1 MTAASDPRQNREA
14 GLPRRLEWVPAGSWV
29 LYDVANTIY
38 AAYLT
43 YVFVNHYKNT
53 YGSEAGAGVTQ
64 TASMV
69 LAGLM
74 APIMAALC
82 DRTGQTRLYLA
93 FFTVVCV
100 AAMAMIGAVSQWWAV
115 LLCLAVANIAYQ
127 NALTFYPALLPS
139 VAPPQRMGLV
149 SGLGVGLGY
158 LGTILA
164 IALVFAF
171 KGLGFAGLTFALAAA
186 FLILA
191 VPCLVF
197 VSDRRDLPRERF
209 AWSMIGER
217 FTAVLGTLRDIS
229 KDPVARRFFLGN
241 FFLVD
246 VLNTAIFYF
255 GAFAEDVFG
264 AQAAR
269 GELRLMGYEL
279 SASTFKLVAGLLF
292 CVLAL
297 GSGVGVGWLADRT
310 HPLRAMRFSAWCL
323 MIGLIGGIY
332 AGGRSPLLFL
342 IAMCGIGGIG
352 LAGIWAAG
360 RQLLVLLAPPEKL
373 GEYAGFYGITSK
385 LSVIG
390 STTFALMADWSRRDL
405 QVSAEVSEEVA
416 RMLSQKEALTLQL
429 FQLVVGLVLLSGLPE
444 VRGRNA
450 DAVDG

>member
-1 MTAASDPRQNREA
+1 
-14 GLPRRLEWVPAGSWV
+14 
-29 LYDVANTIY
+29 
-38 AAYLT
+38 
-43 YVFVNHYKNT
+43 
-53 YGSEAGAGVTQ
+53 
-64 TASMV
+64 
-69 LAGLM
+69 
-74 APIMAALC
+74 MAALC

-93 FFTVVCV
+93 FFTAVCV
-100 AAMAMIGAVSQWWAV
+100 SAMALIGAVSAWWAV

-139 VAPPQRMGLV
+139 VAPADRMGLV

-164 IALVFAF
+164 IALVFAL
-171 KGLGFAGLTFALAAA
+171 KGLGFSGLTLALAVS
-186 FLILA
+186 FLVLA
-191 VPCLVF
+191 LPCLLF
-197 VSDRRDLPRERF
+197 VSDRRDVPREPF
-209 AWSMIGER
+209 AWSMISER
-217 FTAVLGTLRDIS
+217 FTAVTRTLGDIAH
-229 KDPVARRFFLGN
+229 DPVARLFFLGN

-255 GAFAEDVFG
+255 GAFTEDVFG

-269 GELRLMGYEL
+269 GELALFGQEV
-279 SASTFKLVAGLLF
+279 SASTFKLIAGLLF

-310 HPLRAMRFSAWCL
+310 HPLRAMRLSGWCL
-323 MIGLIGGIY
+323 LIGLVGGIY
-332 AGGRSPLLFL
+332 FGGRSPLLFL

-385 LSVIG
+385 LSVVG

-405 QVSAEVSEEVA
+405 QTSAEVSEGIA

-429 FQLVVGLVLLSGLPE
+429 LQLVVGLVLLYGLRPQDLPKPNGAALE
-444 VRGRNA
+444 SSL
-450 DAVDG
+450 